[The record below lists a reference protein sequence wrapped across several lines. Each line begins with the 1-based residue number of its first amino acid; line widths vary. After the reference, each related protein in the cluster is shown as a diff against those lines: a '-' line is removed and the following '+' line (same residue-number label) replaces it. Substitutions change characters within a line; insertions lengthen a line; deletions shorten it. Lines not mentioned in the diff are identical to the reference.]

1 MRRSVA
7 FTALMFMAPF
17 AACQA
22 PAPEVGQLSEEDVA
36 TIRDLTER
44 EVVEVLLAEDW
55 DGFAAAFTEDAVRMP
70 PNEPVQRGREV
81 IRDWAEATW
90 GPLTTT
96 EFTMTVEDL
105 DGRGDLAYALV
116 AYSATVEV
124 PGMPEAVRDIGK
136 GVVILRKQDDG
147 RWLASVSIYNADSP
161 PPIPLEPA
169 T

>member
-1 MRRSVA
+1 
-7 FTALMFMAPF
+7 MFMAPF

-22 PAPEVGQLSEEDVA
+22 PAPEAGPLSEEDVA
-36 TIRDLTER
+36 AIRDFAER

-55 DGFAAAFTEDAVRMP
+55 DRFVAAFTEDAVRMP
-70 PNEPVQRGREV
+70 PNEPSQRGREV
-81 IRDWAEATW
+81 IRNWAEANW

-105 DGRGDLAYALV
+105 DGRGDLAYALFS
-116 AYSATVEV
+116 YSATVEV
-124 PGMPEAVRDIGK
+124 PGVPEAVKDVGK
-136 GVVILRKQDDG
+136 GVIILRKQADG

-161 PPIPLEPA
+161 PPVAPETA